1 MSVRAGHEWYTGS
14 PGCFTDA
21 QLKKLEGRW
30 IACPDSTVESFEAGK
45 GNVAAI
51 IAKFKT
57 RFPSLEA
64 PRFVSACTK
73 AIEGDGGL
81 REVLIAKDAVW
92 AGCKPPMGVP
102 TARELGVSLPASI
115 FGDPSVQQR
124 IDDGK
129 QKARETKAAKARE
142 AKHGQGVVE
151 SAKTIK
157 CDLPILSIADKEAVR
172 RACFDKAWAQKRAR
186 DEASSSGQPFI
197 PWWQQH
203 KKQVSLTM
211 KLFR

>member
-57 RFPSLEA
+57 RFPSLEP

-92 AGCKPPMGVP
+92 AGCKPPMVNTKINPKRIYRSRDSCSAAFFGTGRIP
-102 TARELGVSLPASI
+102 ALPC
-115 FGDPSVQQR
+115 PR
-124 IDDGK
+124 
-129 QKARETKAAKARE
+129 
-142 AKHGQGVVE
+142 
-151 SAKTIK
+151 SA
-157 CDLPILSIADKEAVR
+157 P
-172 RACFDKAWAQKRAR
+172 
-186 DEASSSGQPFI
+186 
-197 PWWQQH
+197 
-203 KKQVSLTM
+203 
-211 KLFR
+211 